1 MGIAHTVVP
10 DLGLTI
16 VVWHGDVTED
26 DSVNHLVHL
35 AEDPHW
41 PPGLLHL
48 TDMRTVGNVTLP
60 DPELLELL
68 FDGSHWRDEDLEK
81 VVIVAAELLR
91 STTVEDAATAFGMNA
106 TVFGDVASACAHLR
120 IDATPMV
127 GALDEL
133 RSEIEERARRQ

>member
-35 AEDPHW
+35 AEDPQW

-91 STTVEDAATAFGMNA
+91 STTIEDAAAAFGMNA

-120 IDATPMV
+120 IDAKPMV

-133 RSEIEERARRQ
+133 RSEIEEHTRRQ

>member
-1 MGIAHTVVP
+1 
-10 DLGLTI
+10 
-16 VVWHGDVTED
+16 
-26 DSVNHLVHL
+26 
-35 AEDPHW
+35 
-41 PPGLLHL
+41 
-48 TDMRTVGNVTLP
+48 
-60 DPELLELL
+60 LL

-91 STTVEDAATAFGMNA
+91 STTVEDAAAALGMNA

-133 RSEIEERARRQ
+133 RSEIEERTRRP

>member
-91 STTVEDAATAFGMNA
+91 STTIEDAAAAFGMNA
-106 TVFGDVASACAHLR
+106 MVFGDVESACAHLR
-120 IDATPMV
+120 IDAKSIV
-127 GALDEL
+127 GVLDEL
-133 RSEIEERARRQ
+133 RSEIEERTRRQ